1 MVKTAERMRKFIFP
15 LWMSAFLSS
24 SWLNAQSVTEYEYW
38 IDHHTAEA
46 GRGGVES
53 GLVDFNVDV
62 SSLSDGIHTFSLRI
76 RDDEDRWSIPY
87 TRLFYKVSKP
97 QEQEVVAY
105 EYYIDDETDK
115 RTSVVTDGGLVDFNT
130 DVSSLSSGL
139 HKLSLRTQD
148 SGGRWSTPHIQYFY
162 YVAPPRQTSLARVE
176 YYWDDNCASRQ
187 TVNLDNSGVFSE
199 DLDVS
204 GFSDGLHKLFVR
216 VQDTDSVWST
226 PYCRLFYK
234 EGEARIIGYEYWFNK
249 GYEERKFE
257 PIEPVTVYDM
267 KNVHVD
273 VTPVW
278 NLSGEDF
285 EETPENT
292 FHIRFKNSKGQWSE
306 LISHVFTKGQ
316 LQMDIADYEI
326 LKAFYLAT
334 GGDEWKHPWDISS
347 SEIHA
352 EQWDGVNFKGG
363 KVYDIYLPENNLT
376 GKLPQE
382 IFSLSE
388 LESLNLSGNKL
399 HGRIDSLFAGMDAGE
414 VSGVLSSVNLSGN
427 ALSGEIV
434 SFASAVPAL
443 RSLDLSGNRLTG
455 AEGTLP
461 EELEDV
467 DLSNQFVAYVD
478 ELTGIP
484 SLVRNAPVH
493 VLWLGETMDVPLS
506 SLQMYGFGEKD
517 SDDADAPD
525 LLITDREGKA
535 TLHLKYDTD
544 ALAYRCSLDKEWR
557 LGRGDTLVAVQQEGV
572 AAGYSM
578 NVLFDYAMGD
588 ANIDHI
594 VDVLDVQHSLNYALA
609 DGEGGVLPFNFSA
622 ADTYTDAQIT
632 VQDIVRTVELVLG
645 TKLAETG
652 LVKSLH
658 GCSVADDAD
667 ARLFIQDGRLVLET
681 QIPVAAMDVAIDNVS
696 EGEMRSLMNSNKF
709 ACVCCQSGHSLR
721 MLVYSPS
728 GNTFA
733 VGRTELAGLYSKD
746 ARVATAVLSDAD
758 AHYVSVS
765 IGDIADGLDVAKTD
779 NGWDVCLAD
788 GHLVVDVPH
797 GNVNLSIELLDMQ
810 GRVLAVKECGELM
823 TGRHCIDIPL
833 SGKGV
838 YMVRVGNG
846 YQYRILKF
854 RK

>member
-1 MVKTAERMRKFIFP
+1 MRKFIFP

-38 IDHHTAEA
+38 IDHHTAEV
-46 GRGGVES
+46 GRGGVEN

-97 QEQEVVAY
+97 QEQGVVVY

-115 RTSVVTDGGLVDFNT
+115 RTSVVTDGGLVDFNV

-187 TVNLDNSGVFSE
+187 TVSLDNSGVFSE

-257 PIEPVTVYDM
+257 PIEPVAVYDM
-267 KNVHVD
+267 KNVYVD

-278 NLSGEDF
+278 NLSGEDS

-443 RSLDLSGNRLTG
+443 RSLDLSGNQLTG

-478 ELTGIP
+478 EQTGIP

-493 VLWLGETMDVPLS
+493 VLWLGETMDVSLS

-535 TLHLKYDTD
+535 TLYLKYDAD

-557 LGRGDTLVAVQQEGV
+557 LGRGDTLVAVQQEGI

-594 VDVLDVQHSLNYALA
+594 VDVLDVQHSLNYVLA
-609 DGEGGVLPFNFSA
+609 DSEGGVLPFNFSA

-645 TKLAETG
+645 TKPAETG

-681 QIPVAAMDVAIDNVS
+681 QIPVAAMDVAIDNIS

-728 GNTFA
+728 GNAFA

-788 GHLVVDVPH
+788 GRLAVDVSS
-797 GNVNLSIELLDMQ
+797 GNMNVSVELLDMQ
-810 GRVLAVKECGELM
+810 GRVLAVKECRELM

-846 YQYRILKF
+846 HQYRILKF

>member
-1 MVKTAERMRKFIFP
+1 
-15 LWMSAFLSS
+15 MSAFLSS

-38 IDHHTAEA
+38 IDHHTAEV
-46 GRGGVES
+46 GRGGVEN

-187 TVNLDNSGVFSE
+187 TVNLGNSGVFSE

-257 PIEPVTVYDM
+257 PIEPVAVYDM
-267 KNVHVD
+267 KNVYVD

-278 NLSGEDF
+278 NLSDEDS

-334 GGDEWKHPWDISS
+334 GGDEWKRPWDISS

-399 HGRIDSLFAGMDAGE
+399 HGRIDSLFAGMDTDE

-443 RSLDLSGNRLTG
+443 RSLDLSGNQLTG

-478 ELTGIP
+478 EQTGIP

-493 VLWLGETMDVPLS
+493 VLWLGETMDVSLS

-535 TLHLKYDTD
+535 TLHLKYDAD

-557 LGRGDTLVAVQQEGV
+557 FGRGDTLVAVQQEGI

-594 VDVLDVQHSLNYALA
+594 VDVLDVQHSLNYVLA

-645 TKLAETG
+645 TKPAETG

-696 EGEMRSLMNSNKF
+696 EGEMRSLINSNKF
-709 ACVCCQSGHSLR
+709 ACVCRQSGHSLR

-779 NGWDVCLAD
+779 NGWDV
-788 GHLVVDVPH
+788 HLVDGRLAVDVSS
-797 GNVNLSIELLDMQ
+797 GNMNVSVELLDMQ
-810 GRVLAVKECGELM
+810 GRVLAVKECRELM

>member
-1 MVKTAERMRKFIFP
+1 
-15 LWMSAFLSS
+15 MSAFLSS

-46 GRGGVES
+46 GRGGVEN

-97 QEQEVVAY
+97 QEQGVVVY

-148 SGGRWSTPHIQYFY
+148 SEGRWSTPHIQYFY

-176 YYWDDNCASRQ
+176 YYWDGNCASRQ
-187 TVNLDNSGVFSE
+187 TVSLGNSGVFSE

-257 PIEPVTVYDM
+257 PIEPVAVYDM
-267 KNVHVD
+267 KNVYVD

-278 NLSGEDF
+278 NLSDEDS

-334 GGDEWKHPWDISS
+334 GGDEWKRPWDISS

-399 HGRIDSLFAGMDAGE
+399 HGRIDSLFAGMDTDE

-443 RSLDLSGNRLTG
+443 RSLDLSGNQLTG

-478 ELTGIP
+478 EQTGIP

-493 VLWLGETMDVPLS
+493 VLWLGETMDVSLS

-525 LLITDREGKA
+525 LLITDRGGKA
-535 TLHLKYDTD
+535 TLHLKYDAD

-557 LGRGDTLVAVQQEGV
+557 LGRGDTLVAVQQEGI

-594 VDVLDVQHSLNYALA
+594 VDVLDVQHSLNYVLA

-645 TKLAETG
+645 TKPAETG

-667 ARLFIQDGRLVLET
+667 ACLFIQDGRLVLET

-709 ACVCCQSGHSLR
+709 ACVCRQSGHSLR

-779 NGWDVCLAD
+779 NGWDV
-788 GHLVVDVPH
+788 HLVDGRLAVDVSS
-797 GNVNLSIELLDMQ
+797 GNMNVSVELLDMQ
-810 GRVLAVKECGELM
+810 GRVLAVKECRELM

-846 YQYRILKF
+846 HQYRILKF

>member
-1 MVKTAERMRKFIFP
+1 
-15 LWMSAFLSS
+15 MSAFLSS
-24 SWLNAQSVTEYEYW
+24 SWLNAQLVTEYEYW

-46 GRGGVES
+46 GRGGVEN

-97 QEQEVVAY
+97 QEQGVVVY

-187 TVNLDNSGVFSE
+187 TVSLGNSGVFSE

-257 PIEPVTVYDM
+257 PIEPVAVYDM
-267 KNVHVD
+267 KNVYVD

-278 NLSGEDF
+278 NLSDEDS

-352 EQWDGVNFKGG
+352 EQWNGVNFKGG
-363 KVYDIYLPENNLT
+363 KVYDIYLSENNLT

-427 ALSGEIV
+427 ALSGEVV

-443 RSLDLSGNRLTG
+443 RSLDLSGNQLTG

-478 ELTGIP
+478 EQTGIP

-493 VLWLGETMDVPLS
+493 VLWLGETMDVSLS

-517 SDDADAPD
+517 SDDADAPN

-535 TLHLKYDTD
+535 TLHLKYDAD
-544 ALAYRCSLDKEWR
+544 VLAYRCSLDKEWR
-557 LGRGDTLVAVQQEGV
+557 LGRGDTLVAVQQEGI

-594 VDVLDVQHSLNYALA
+594 VDVLDVQHSLNYVLA

-645 TKLAETG
+645 TKPAETG

-709 ACVCCQSGHSLR
+709 ACVCRQSGHSLR

-765 IGDIADGLDVAKTD
+765 IGDIADGLDMAKTD
-779 NGWDVCLAD
+779 NGWDV
-788 GHLVVDVPH
+788 HLVDGRLAVDVSS
-797 GNVNLSIELLDMQ
+797 GNMNVSVELLDMQ
-810 GRVLAVKECGELM
+810 GRVLAVKECRELM

-846 YQYRILKF
+846 LQCRILKF

>member
-46 GRGGVES
+46 GRGGVEN

-97 QEQEVVAY
+97 QEQGVVVY

-187 TVNLDNSGVFSE
+187 TVSLGNSGVFSE

-278 NLSGEDF
+278 NLSGEDS

-334 GGDEWKHPWDISS
+334 GGDEWKRPWDISS

-399 HGRIDSLFAGMDAGE
+399 HGRIDSLFAGMDADE

-443 RSLDLSGNRLTG
+443 RSLDLSGNQLTG

-478 ELTGIP
+478 EQTGIP

-493 VLWLGETMDVPLS
+493 VLWLGETMDVSLS

-535 TLHLKYDTD
+535 TLHLKYDAD

-557 LGRGDTLVAVQQEGV
+557 LGRGDTLVAVQQEGI

-594 VDVLDVQHSLNYALA
+594 VDVLDVQHSLNYVLA

-632 VQDIVRTVELVLG
+632 VQDIVRTVELVLDAKPIVSG
-645 TKLAETG
+645 LAKNLHRRSLAEDTNA
-652 LVKSLH
+652 V
-658 GCSVADDAD
+658 
-667 ARLFIQDGRLVLET
+667 LFIQDGRLVLDT
-681 QIPVAAMDVAIDNVS
+681 QIPVAAMDVTIDNIS
-696 EGEMRSLMNSNKF
+696 EGEMRSLMNSDKF
-709 ACVCCQSGHSLR
+709 ACVCRRSGNSLR

-733 VGRTELAGLYSKD
+733 VGRTELAGVYNED
-746 ARVATAVLSDAD
+746 ARIAAAVLSDAD

-765 IGDIADGLDVAKTD
+765 VSDIADGLDVVNTD
-779 NGWDVCLAD
+779 NGWDVRLSNGKLEIC
-788 GHLVVDVPH
+788 VPH
-797 GNVNLSIELLDMQ
+797 GNMNMSVEVLDMQ
-810 GRVLAVKECGELM
+810 GRVLAVKECGELKA
-823 TGRHCIDIPL
+823 GQNFIDIPL
-833 SGKGV
+833 SDKGV
-838 YMVRVGNG
+838 YMARISDGH
-846 YQYRILKF
+846 QYRILKL
-854 RK
+854 KK

>member
-1 MVKTAERMRKFIFP
+1 
-15 LWMSAFLSS
+15 MSAFLSS

-46 GRGGVES
+46 GRGGVEN

-97 QEQEVVAY
+97 QEQGVVVY

-187 TVNLDNSGVFSE
+187 TVNLDNSGMFSE

-257 PIEPVTVYDM
+257 PIEPVAVYDM
-267 KNVHVD
+267 KNVYVD

-278 NLSGEDF
+278 NLSDEDS
-285 EETPENT
+285 EETPKNT

-334 GGDEWKHPWDISS
+334 GGDEWKRPWDISS

-399 HGRIDSLFAGMDAGE
+399 HGRIDSLFAGMDTDE

-427 ALSGEIV
+427 AFSGEIV

-443 RSLDLSGNRLTG
+443 RSLDLSGNQLTG

-478 ELTGIP
+478 EQTGIP

-493 VLWLGETMDVPLS
+493 VLWLGETMDVSLS

-535 TLHLKYDTD
+535 TLYLKYDAD

-557 LGRGDTLVAVQQEGV
+557 LGRGDTLVAVQQEGI

-594 VDVLDVQHSLNYALA
+594 VDVLDVQHSLNYVLA

-645 TKLAETG
+645 TKPAETG

-709 ACVCCQSGHSLR
+709 ACVCRQSGHSLR

-779 NGWDVCLAD
+779 NGWDV
-788 GHLVVDVPH
+788 HLVDGRLAVDVSS
-797 GNVNLSIELLDMQ
+797 GNMNVSVELLDMQ
-810 GRVLAVKECGELM
+810 GRVLAVKECRELM

-846 YQYRILKF
+846 HQYRILKF
-854 RK
+854 RKLKNIDS